1 MACGWYGRLNPS
13 RLPPGQSHKGKPM
26 NNLSTG
32 DNADITSLI
41 GTLELGDTP
50 RIDDSALLR
59 AGETVMLQPQPLLT
73 MPRALGGSC

>member
-1 MACGWYGRLNPS
+1 
-13 RLPPGQSHKGKPM
+13 M
-26 NNLSTG
+26 NNLSTV
-32 DNADITSLI
+32 DSADITSLI